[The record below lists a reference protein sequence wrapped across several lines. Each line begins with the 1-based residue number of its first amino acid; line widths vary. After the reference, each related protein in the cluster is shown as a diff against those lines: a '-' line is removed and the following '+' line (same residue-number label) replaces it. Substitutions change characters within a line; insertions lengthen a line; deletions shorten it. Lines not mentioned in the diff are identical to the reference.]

1 MKFGFVP
8 SEREGMSGKRTMAG
22 PYCYQGYPGKGQ
34 QHSYTTP
41 TNEPPRVETAST
53 LSYFL
58 VHVSTESPRMYN
70 SFRRGESHATDDLLS
85 YGPHFFLQ
93 NTPILLCP

>member
-8 SEREGMSGKRTMAG
+8 SEREGMSGKRTVVMQ
-22 PYCYQGYPGKGQ
+22 YSYQGYPGKGQ
-34 QHSYTTP
+34 QHRYTTP
-41 TNEPPRVETAST
+41 TNIPPRVKRVST

-58 VHVSTESPRMYN
+58 VRVSTEFPRMYN

-85 YGPHFFLQ
+85 SGPRFLFQ
-93 NTPILLCP
+93 SPILLCP